1 MLRSLLY
8 RWIKSQFRKVFP
20 SSSISTAFNTFERNQ
35 IMKRIAVFTSGGDAP
50 GMNACVR
57 AVVRTALLHNIEVFG
72 IVRAYAGMISGDFIP
87 LDFNSVS
94 NIIQRGGTIL
104 KSARGEEFRTVEGR
118 EKAAAQLKK
127 FNIDGVIAIGGDG
140 TFAGAQIFHKEHGI
154 PFMGCPGTIDND
166 LFGTDN
172 TIGYDTALNTVVE
185 AVDKIRDTAD
195 AHDRLFFVEVM
206 GRDAGFIAFRSGIA
220 VGADSVLIPETETF
234 VDSLIKRLELGRS
247 HHKTSSIIIVAEGD
261 DGGGAYEVARKVK
274 EKYNHYETKVT
285 VLGHIQRGGSPSAA
299 DRVLAS
305 MLGKASVEA
314 LLKGRKNEMVGVI
327 NRKVVFTSFE
337 KAIKHHQK
345 INKDLLHLAESLA

>member
-1 MLRSLLY
+1 
-8 RWIKSQFRKVFP
+8 
-20 SSSISTAFNTFERNQ
+20 
-35 IMKRIAVFTSGGDAP
+35 MKRIAVFTSGGDAP

-72 IVRAYAGMISGDFIP
+72 IIRAYAGMISGDFIP

-104 KSARGEEFRTVEGR
+104 KSARCEEFRTVEGR

-140 TFAGAQIFHKEHGI
+140 TFTGAQTFYKEHGI
-154 PFMGCPGTIDND
+154 PFIGCPGTIDND

-206 GRDAGFIAFRSGIA
+206 GRDAGFIALRSGIA

-305 MLGKASVEA
+305 MLGKAAVEA
-314 LLKGRKNEMVGVI
+314 LLEGRKNEMAGVI
-327 NRKVVFTSFE
+327 NRKVAFTSFE

>member
-1 MLRSLLY
+1 
-8 RWIKSQFRKVFP
+8 
-20 SSSISTAFNTFERNQ
+20 
-35 IMKRIAVFTSGGDAP
+35 MKRIAVFTSGGDAP

-104 KSARGEEFRTVEGR
+104 KSARCEEFRTVEGR

-127 FNIDGVIAIGGDG
+127 FNIDGVVAIGGDG
-140 TFAGAQIFHKEHGI
+140 TFTGAQIFHKEHGI

-166 LFGTDN
+166 LFGTDY

-206 GRDAGFIAFRSGIA
+206 GRDAGFIALRSGIA

-234 VDSLIKRLELGRS
+234 VDSLIKQLELGRS

-274 EKYNHYETKVT
+274 EKYNQFETKVT
-285 VLGHIQRGGSPSAA
+285 ILGHIQRGGSPSAA

-305 MLGKASVEA
+305 ILGKAAVEA
-314 LLKGRKNEMVGVI
+314 LLEGRKNEMAGVI
-327 NRKVVFTSFE
+327 NRKVAFTSFE